1 MESYEDGDNA
11 AQIIEATTDAMR
23 ADGYDYGDVTSALVT
38 VCLQMIIEHEGIRAA
53 QLFLDDLSLELERQ
67 AEFAEIGGDDAPQTK
82 SDGTNIIPFPVTRR
96 AG

>member
-1 MESYEDGDNA
+1 MESYEEGDSA

-67 AEFAEIGGDDAPQTK
+67 AEFAEIVGEEGPKVD
-82 SDGTNIIPFPVTRR
+82 SDGNNIIPFPATRR